1 MANRERIICDLDGCE
16 KEYAY
21 RVKGFNLCSL
31 HALGERRLEKQAED
45 DYLECSISPRSV
57 KWVTDSI
64 VKGRRIALLGI
75 GISICQHGDK
85 IEMRPE
91 IPAIEACPSCS
102 VLTIGLYVRRTG
114 HREGHWIC
122 ENCGVA
128 NEVKDLDASVTKPKR
143 RPK

>member
-1 MANRERIICDLDGCE
+1 MSDTRQRAIGSKR
-16 KEYAY
+16 YF
-21 RVKGFNLCSL
+21 VS
-31 HALGERRLEKQAED
+31 KQ
-45 DYLECSISPRSV
+45 V
-57 KWVTDSI
+57 
-64 VKGRRIALLGI
+64 
-75 GISICQHGDK
+75 
-85 IEMRPE
+85 
-91 IPAIEACPSCS
+91 IEACPSCS